1 MRTQTV
7 GTFLASWVLGFLQTV
22 SAAGPPP
29 GSPAEE
35 ALRFFAALPGTTVES
50 ALASIRPAPVG
61 AEEKRQIL
69 SNLPAEGEL
78 RPTPGEAAKLATLRR
93 VLIYHKR
100 EEVFE
105 VKLIDVPEAR
115 VVIHAR
121 SIVLISRPALRLVFD
136 LELQAIVAHEIGH
149 EYFWEE
155 YERARAKHERRAL
168 RVLELR
174 CDAIAVLTLLE
185 LGLDPAAVASAA
197 RRLTRFNEPAGP
209 AADAGYPTVAE
220 REQLMRALVEKYREQ
235 VSLSRRQ

>member
-1 MRTQTV
+1 MRTPAV
-7 GTFLASWVLGFLQTV
+7 GTLLASWVLGFLQTV
-22 SAAGPPP
+22 SAAGPPL

-35 ALRFFAALPGTTVES
+35 ALRFFAALPGTPVES

-61 AEEKRQIL
+61 AEEKRHIL

-78 RPTPGEAAKLATLRR
+78 RPAPGEAVKLATLRR

-105 VKLIDVPEAR
+105 VKLIDLPQAA

-121 SIVLISRPALRLVFD
+121 SIVLISRPALRLVSA

-155 YERARAKHERRAL
+155 YERARAEPDSRAL

-174 CDAIAVLTLLE
+174 CDGIAVLTLLE
-185 LGLDPAAVASAA
+185 LGLDPAAVVSAA
-197 RRLTRFNEPAGP
+197 RKLTRFNESVGP

-220 REQLMRALVEKYREQ
+220 REQLTRALVEKYREQ
-235 VSLSRRQ
+235 LSLPRRQ